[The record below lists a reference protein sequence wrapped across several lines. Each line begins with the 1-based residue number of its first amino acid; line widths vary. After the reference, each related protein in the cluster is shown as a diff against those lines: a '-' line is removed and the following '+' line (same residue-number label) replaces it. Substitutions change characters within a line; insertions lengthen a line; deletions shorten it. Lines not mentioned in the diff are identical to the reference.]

1 MPVIAP
7 GRRPAFPPIGR
18 LRSSPLSGGKKGMM
32 MPLNLTA
39 MVDMFTTIVI
49 FLLQSFSA
57 NGEILLIQKGL
68 TLPEVQKADQLTD
81 RGPVVTLFQNQ
92 ILLEGRAVASL
103 AELDDARQDIEV
115 VTETLKAMRE
125 KEEKASG
132 GRDMTKTYDGYVII
146 QGDRETDFKLVRKA
160 IASLNAAGWA
170 KIKFVVLGAGTK
182 GKAAAE

>member
-7 GRRPAFPPIGR
+7 GRRPAFAPIGR
-18 LRSSPLSGGKKGMM
+18 LRSSPLSGGKKGLM

-57 NGEILLIQKGL
+57 NGEILLMQKGL
-68 TLPEVQKADQLTD
+68 VLPEAQKADMLTD

-92 ILLEGRAVASL
+92 VLLEGRPVATL
-103 AELDDARQDIEV
+103 ADLDETRQDIEA

-125 KEEKASG
+125 KEEKLT
-132 GRDMTKTYDGYVII
+132 GRDQSKTYDGYVII
-146 QGDRETDFKLVRKA
+146 QGDKETDFKLVRKA
-160 IASLNAAGWA
+160 IASLNSAGWA
-170 KIKFVVLGAGTK
+170 KIKFVVLGAASKEG
-182 GKAAAE
+182 AAAE